1 MTTTSAGAQTGESSS
16 SSGVGGGIRSVTD
29 LAPEIAG
36 GTSSSSKPS
45 SSSRKESASNKKGT
59 KKIPMAHTTVFL
71 GFRDDFDLTEL

>member
-16 SSGVGGGIRSVTD
+16 SGAGGGIRSVTD

-45 SSSRKESASNKKGT
+45 SSSRKKSPSNKKST